1 MKMKEAIDGVS
12 KIYREQLDKRKDLYD
27 ELVSVSQALLEAD
40 YTKGENISLAEYNR
54 LVDKKKTLKNAM
66 DNIDQ
71 YCNGISCVREYLMDL
86 GFDTEV
92 V

>member
-1 MKMKEAIDGVS
+1 MKMKEVIDGVS
-12 KIYREQLDKRKDLYD
+12 KLYREQLEKKSDVRE
-27 ELVSVSQALLEAD
+27 ELISVSQALLEAD

-54 LVDKKKTLKNAM
+54 LTDKKKHLENAM
-66 DNIDQ
+66 DMLDQ

-92 V
+92 G

>member
-1 MKMKEAIDGVS
+1 MKMKEIINGVS
-12 KIYREQLDKRKDLYD
+12 KIYREQFEKRSDVRG
-27 ELVSVSQALLEAD
+27 ELISVSQALLEAD

-54 LVDKKKTLKNAM
+54 LTDKKKHLEKVM
-66 DNIDQ
+66 DNMDQ

-92 V
+92 G